1 MKTSRMRKRFAISF
15 TFLSGLVV
23 LGCIGVQA
31 LQAPAPSVL
40 DQVSVEQLIQGPQG
54 PPYVPQGPIAIVGGL
69 LIDATDAPPRHDQ
82 TVLIDGERIVE
93 VGPMEDVRIPGGAR
107 VIDARGMT
115 IMPGLIDSNQ
125 HFVLNPLFSTPDV
138 SFSYEDFKSRWE
150 HNWAQ
155 MEYVA
160 FAYLMQGITG
170 FRQTPGPADLQLEV
184 KRRIDKGEIPGP
196 RIYLGGSLWMSKA
209 HWDRHLKQ
217 NTQVDPKAID
227 FIKHQFEYNVIED
240 VNNLDPNG
248 WGQEGPDFNFWK
260 LYMWEEPF
268 DGENDFTDE
277 ELRHIIKRA
286 HELGKIIDVHAG
298 GHNNGLRRMLAFDVD
313 TLEHPFYG
321 NELIEWDV
329 IEGYVK
335 KGVIIDTLLEV
346 MVQKIE
352 LAADP
357 HRFDETLY
365 SMSLYG
371 RGTRP
376 APFEHR
382 LLMQYRDKLLYNKRH
397 PDKPGLRVYP
407 PDSTE
412 TGRSY
417 NDQMKAM
424 EISKE
429 NMRRFIKAGA
439 KFWMGTDTGAFMTMR
454 QEDPYAREMAYMVEM
469 GMTPV
474 QAIQAATRN
483 GAEGLGLLDELGTI
497 EEGKLADV
505 IVVAGNPLQ
514 DMKGAMKRVYAVIKG
529 GVRYK

>member
-1 MKTSRMRKRFAISF
+1 MRENSETCIKTLI
-15 TFLSGLVV
+15 GLVIFCSV
-23 LGCIGVQA
+23 AILS
-31 LQAPAPSVL
+31 LQARTQSVF
-40 DQVSVEQLIQGPQG
+40 DQVSVEQLTQGPQG
-54 PPYVPQGPIAIVGGL
+54 PPYLPQGPIAIVGGL
-69 LIDATDAPPRHDQ
+69 LIDATDALPQHDQ
-82 TVLIDGERIVE
+82 TVLIDGDRIIE
-93 VGPMEDVRIPGGAR
+93 VGPMEEVSIPDAAR

-138 SFSYEDFKSRWE
+138 SFSYEGFKARWE

-160 FAYLMQGITG
+160 FVYLMQGITG

-184 KRRIDKGEIPGP
+184 SRRIENGEIPGP

-217 NTQVDPKAID
+217 NSQMDPRAVE

-240 VNNLDPNG
+240 LDNLDPND
-248 WGQEGPDFNFWK
+248 WGQEGPDFNYWK
-260 LYMWEEPF
+260 LYMWREPF
-268 DGENDFTDE
+268 DGKNDFTDE
-277 ELRHIIKRA
+277 ELEYIINRG

-321 NELIEWDV
+321 NELIEWD
-329 IEGYVK
+329 IIKGYVK

-346 MVQKIE
+346 MIQKIE

-357 HRFDETLY
+357 HRFNETLY

-371 RGTRP
+371 HGTRP

-382 LLMQYRDKLLYNKRH
+382 LLMQYRDKLIYNKRY

-417 NDQMKAM
+417 NAQMEAM

-454 QEDPYAREMAYMVEM
+454 QEDPYAREMAHMVEM

-483 GAEGLGLLDELGTI
+483 GAEGLGMLDQLGTI
-497 EEGKLADV
+497 EKGKLADV
-505 IVVAGNPLQ
+505 IVVAGNPLK
-514 DMKGAMKRVYAVIKG
+514 DMEGAMKRVYAVIKG

>member
-1 MKTSRMRKRFAISF
+1 MKKRRFAVGIAA
-15 TFLSGLVV
+15 LGGLAIIVGLAV
-23 LGCIGVQA
+23 TNMGEA
-31 LQAPAPSVL
+31 PQAPARSVL
-40 DQVSVEQLIQGPQG
+40 DQVSVEQLTQGPQG
-54 PPYVPQGPIAIVGGL
+54 PPYRPRGPIAIVGGL
-69 LIDATDAPPRHDQ
+69 LIDATGALPRHDQ

-93 VGPMEDVRIPGGAR
+93 VGPMEEVEIPDGAH

-125 HFVLNPLFSTPDV
+125 HMVINPLVSAPDV
-138 SFSYEDFKSRWE
+138 SLSYEDFKSRVE

-155 MEYVA
+155 MEFYA
-160 FAYLMQGITG
+160 YTYLMQGITG
-170 FRQTPGPADLQLEV
+170 FRQTPGPAGLELEV
-184 KRRIDKGEIPGP
+184 KRKIDRGEIPGP
-196 RIYLGGSLWMSKA
+196 RVYLGGALWMSEA
-209 HWDRHLKQ
+209 HWQRHLEMNNQ
-217 NTQVDPKAID
+217 TDPKAIE
-227 FIKHQFEYNVIED
+227 FIKHEYSYNVIED
-240 VNNLDPNG
+240 LNNLDPNG
-248 WGQEGPDFNFWK
+248 WGVEGPDFNFWK
-260 LYMWEEPF
+260 LYMWHEPY

-277 ELRHIIKRA
+277 ELKYIIDRG
-286 HELGKIIDVHAG
+286 HELGKIIDVHCGA
-298 GHNNGLRRMLAFDVD
+298 HNNGLRRMLAFDVD

-321 NELIEWDV
+321 NELIEMDI

-335 KGVIIDTLLEV
+335 KGVIVDTLLEV
-346 MVQKIE
+346 LIQKIE

-365 SMSLYG
+365 TMSLFG
-371 RGTRP
+371 HGTRP
-376 APFEHR
+376 GPYEHR
-382 LLMQYRDKLLYNKRH
+382 LLMQYRDKLLYNQRN

-407 PDSTE
+407 ADSTE

-454 QEDPYAREMAYMVEM
+454 QEDPYAREMAHMVEM
-469 GMTPV
+469 GMTPM

-483 GAEGLGLLDELGTI
+483 GAEGLGLLDQLGTI

-505 IVVAGNPLQ
+505 IVVAGNPLK
-514 DMKGAMKRVYAVIKG
+514 DMEAAMKRVYAVIMG